1 MSFKFFNISGTELV
15 IENVTAG
22 IPVASLLAVLVNF
35 CYYCIA
41 IYCHIYIVV
50 ILPKHLG
57 PPNVL
62 EGLRIHGKCDNYTAI
77 LRWDI
82 LPKYNNSATFVIIEW
97 QTTYDPEDWY
107 RVPVK
112 VNANVGQ
119 AKVNNLTAWSKVQ
132 FRAIT
137 QNIYGDSPVSERTYL
152 ESCLTSSTRKYMMSI
167 GLCHCIYCINIYILK
182 LKCLKLVLS
191 KKNQIYAYCICT
203 ISERY

>member
-1 MSFKFFNISGTELV
+1 MKPKNCHVYNVSGYFT
-15 IENVTAG
+15 NG
-22 IPVASLLAVLVNF
+22 IANLTKT
-35 CYYCIA
+35 
-41 IYCHIYIVV
+41 
-50 ILPKHLG
+50 PKHLG

-82 LPKYNNSATFVIIEW
+82 LPKYNTSATFVIIEW
-97 QTTYDPEDWY
+97 QTTYDPEDRWY

-137 QNIYGDSPVSERTYL
+137 QNIYGDSPVSERTYF
-152 ESCLTSSTRKYMMSI
+152 ESCVTSSTRKYMMSI

-191 KKNQIYAYCICT
+191 KKQSDICIL
-203 ISERY
+203 YMHDF